1 MALKPMGIYQS
12 SGRTRDPLGGVA
24 MLIGIAG
31 AFASVILWAYQLDP
45 QGALVHSVASKLGPG
60 LAFGDGLVLTAAI
73 CGGVAVTMAIAGSLG
88 GSMRGASAIAI
99 VFGVIALSYPV
110 LAWFQVIS
118 RPLLHRFST
127 G

>member
-1 MALKPMGIYQS
+1 MGIYQS

-31 AFASVILWAYQLDP
+31 AFASVVLWAYQLDP
-45 QGALVHSVASKLGPG
+45 RGTVVRSIASKLGPG
-60 LAFGDGLVLTAAI
+60 FAFGDGLVLTAAI
-73 CGGVAVTMAIAGSLG
+73 CGGLAVIIAIAGSLG
-88 GSMRGASAIAI
+88 GTMRGSSVVAI
-99 VFGVIALSYPV
+99 VFGAIALSYPV

-118 RPLLHRFST
+118 RPILNRFST

>member
-1 MALKPMGIYQS
+1 MGIYHS

-31 AFASVILWAYQLDP
+31 AFASVVLWAYQLDP
-45 QGALVHSVASKLGPG
+45 HGGFVHSIASRLGPG
-60 LAFGDGLVLTAAI
+60 IALGDGLVLTAGI
-73 CGGVAVTMAIAGSLG
+73 CGGLAVIMAIAGSLG
-88 GSMRGASAIAI
+88 GSMRGSSVVAI

-118 RPLLHRFST
+118 RPILHRFSA